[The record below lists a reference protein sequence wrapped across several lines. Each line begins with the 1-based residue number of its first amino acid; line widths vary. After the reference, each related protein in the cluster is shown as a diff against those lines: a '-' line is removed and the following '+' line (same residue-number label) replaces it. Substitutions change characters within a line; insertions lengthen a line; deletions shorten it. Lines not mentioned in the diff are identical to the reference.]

1 MQRRPHTVLLDA
13 NFYRNEMLPIFAD
26 WMMLYFNAQQ
36 LGTAYGDEHRKKVRA
51 YLGSRGDKAASEGL
65 KLTGVE
71 WQILNLTHDWL
82 HIFLPFSM
90 KKVLRVTFGLM
101 TQREVD
107 VCLSNDPLTTKSRL
121 KLAIPFVGKDV
132 PSPASEF
139 AQPDIM
145 IGLTILAYR
154 LQGLRPDDLREVTKE
169 MQKSLAKES
178 GQPQHRPSAVLYA
191 DWVTEAGGEICGMPA
206 PAAARSDE
214 TLQLGTCVLH
224 LDSRS
229 VASSDGT
236 PSNSVWRDLS
246 GHWLDIDV
254 CADHGEV
261 HVGHK
266 CAKTAQTPI
275 VGPRYVALEKE
286 VNEETGERRELE
298 PYDAGYETLCRAAYE
313 ALPAA
318 AKGDFRQALRGRVL
332 MSRVGGFYRCFPG
345 TPLRLPK
352 ALTEKASGEQ
362 TLMQRGINTASG
374 PVKDKPTTFDNRKF
388 TLSVVV
394 QAMPE
399 DDKKKADEKKQAA
412 GAGAAAGP
420 DGGGGGG
427 GGGAGADDSKA
438 RATRDMGAGHGI
450 SRLPISFGEGALQIG
465 GGASVESLRFYAP
478 SASAA
483 DGAAPDAEP
492 EVDDTIPYQV
502 GARGSTEEPQL
513 HQFVFG
519 GTAEKRTVK
528 YFVNGAPLGE
538 LPLKGAKLFS
548 PGSPITVGQCEVP
561 SADSGGGSK
570 EATTTWHFDGFVF
583 LVMVHATAMS
593 DDTLLDMHKNLM
605 LAPEEFGAPRTPLA
619 LGLHPS
625 PSSSPHTAP
634 QPIICCSR
642 VFAPHCA
649 GTGPGDQTSLGAQ
662 LTQEMQTLEV
672 QNSML
677 VIDSRHVTHRAMYG
691 TDEGDAGSKAADARA
706 RGRSLVEEAAEKK
719 PGTPP
724 LVRQKSDREW
734 YKRSTEVT
742 GVVAVPVGKKVPEA
756 VPKGGELHK
765 QISEL
770 YKKSVALGQP
780 SGRSSAGEG
789 SAEAGGVEGG
799 EEAIATAKEEAEVR
813 KASRLL
819 RTIPR
824 PDAGGA
830 HTPFSSAVMKSTLE
844 NEFTCTAVLRYTQCS
859 SAPKVLTSEVFF
871 PAIADYLKTATGAG
885 GGTGAKDAA
894 AKGRHDGTLEVHT
907 LTMQSLAAAQHSL
920 SYFINGELR
929 YKQVLQNLETKKLGE
944 TAQSLYD
951 KLYRSEVVGRI
962 REFGHGGGG
971 GTAPAQRK
979 LVRTASSM
987 ARQQKEVAASDANAT
1002 AELFDGHVYFWLFH
1016 RHALKNDAVRR
1027 IAAELVG
1034 HKHSKPWEWGR
1045 HPSMQIGAAKMRLS
1059 SRGFTLLHLQK
1070 ALEGALFTVRKDVVK
1085 KPRVQPLFQLDNYAD
1100 DGLLALLKDSQSV
1113 QKFYLRSIVFPTL
1126 LLFQD
1131 QKISASGADLGGKFM
1146 FQKRIGFTGT
1156 PSDLLP
1162 AGLGKCKFAAGAEG
1176 EIVHTLTSPTIMRL
1190 VDHSTRKDGKD
1201 WTSEMLLTMIA
1212 TDSPVFEQPLHA
1224 LIDTG
1229 ALITGMSN
1237 KEVAKFLMEKGLDKR
1252 LDGVVYLGDNDT
1264 KMIYEVRRKDA
1275 IKEEDSLVPMERR
1288 FCFYDQVHTPPH
1300 PPTSRLATD
1309 STLVVVT
1316 RAPSLPRA
1324 GAHHW
1329 HRHQARAQRG
1339 GGADD
1344 RQGHDLPRLRAGR
1357 VPHARHRHRPAHQRL
1372 LGARGQ
1378 GADDARAR
1386 AARLEPVDL
1395 PRAREADRRARGRRH
1410 GRRQGRGGQEGPCGG
1425 GGRRRGQRRAGDD
1438 RGGAAAARARGGAVL
1453 ARAQLARFGLQAVQL
1468 SRAAGPGDALP
1479 ARGALELPLVL
1490 PRRRQEEG
1498 RHRHGGRRRRRGGE

>member
-36 LGTAYGDEHRKKVRA
+36 VGTAYGDEHRKRVRA

-107 VCLSNDPLTTKSRL
+107 ACLSNDPLTTKSRL

-318 AKGDFRQALRGRVL
+318 ARADFRQALRGRVL

-394 QAMPE
+394 QAMAE
-399 DDKKKADEKKQAA
+399 DDKKKTDEKKQAA
-412 GAGAAAGP
+412 GAGAAAGA

-478 SASAA
+478 SPA

-625 PSSSPHTAP
+625 PSRSAHCSTAYNLLLT
-634 QPIICCSR
+634 R
-642 VFAPHCA
+642 FRAPLCRNRPRRPNLARRAAHA
-649 GTGPGDQTSLGAQ
+649 GD
-662 LTQEMQTLEV
+662 
-672 QNSML
+672 
-677 VIDSRHVTHRAMYG
+677 
-691 TDEGDAGSKAADARA
+691 ADARGA
-706 RGRSLVEEAAEKK
+706 ELDARHRLSPRHPPRHVRHRRGRRRRQGGRRPRPRPLPRRRSCREEA
-719 PGTPP
+719 
-724 LVRQKSDREW
+724 
-734 YKRSTEVT
+734 
-742 GVVAVPVGKKVPEA
+742 
-756 VPKGGELHK
+756 
-765 QISEL
+765 
-770 YKKSVALGQP
+770 
-780 SGRSSAGEG
+780 
-789 SAEAGGVEGG
+789 
-799 EEAIATAKEEAEVR
+799 
-813 KASRLL
+813 
-819 RTIPR
+819 
-824 PDAGGA
+824 
-830 HTPFSSAVMKSTLE
+830 
-844 NEFTCTAVLRYTQCS
+844 
-859 SAPKVLTSEVFF
+859 
-871 PAIADYLKTATGAG
+871 
-885 GGTGAKDAA
+885 
-894 AKGRHDGTLEVHT
+894 
-907 LTMQSLAAAQHSL
+907 
-920 SYFINGELR
+920 
-929 YKQVLQNLETKKLGE
+929 
-944 TAQSLYD
+944 
-951 KLYRSEVVGRI
+951 
-962 REFGHGGGG
+962 GH
-971 GTAPAQRK
+971 A
-979 LVRTASSM
+979 
-987 ARQQKEVAASDANAT
+987 
-1002 AELFDGHVYFWLFH
+1002 
-1016 RHALKNDAVRR
+1016 
-1027 IAAELVG
+1027 
-1034 HKHSKPWEWGR
+1034 
-1045 HPSMQIGAAKMRLS
+1045 
-1059 SRGFTLLHLQK
+1059 
-1070 ALEGALFTVRKDVVK
+1070 
-1085 KPRVQPLFQLDNYAD
+1085 
-1100 DGLLALLKDSQSV
+1100 
-1113 QKFYLRSIVFPTL
+1113 
-1126 LLFQD
+1126 
-1131 QKISASGADLGGKFM
+1131 
-1146 FQKRIGFTGT
+1146 
-1156 PSDLLP
+1156 
-1162 AGLGKCKFAAGAEG
+1162 AAGA
-1176 EIVHTLTSPTIMRL
+1176 
-1190 VDHSTRKDGKD
+1190 
-1201 WTSEMLLTMIA
+1201 A
-1212 TDSPVFEQPLHA
+1212 
-1224 LIDTG
+1224 
-1229 ALITGMSN
+1229 
-1237 KEVAKFLMEKGLDKR
+1237 EVGPR
-1252 LDGVVYLGDNDT
+1252 VVQAQHRGHG
-1264 KMIYEVRRKDA
+1264 RR
-1275 IKEEDSLVPMERR
+1275 
-1288 FCFYDQVHTPPH
+1288 
-1300 PPTSRLATD
+1300 
-1309 STLVVVT
+1309 
-1316 RAPSLPRA
+1316 
-1324 GAHHW
+1324 G
-1329 HRHQARAQRG
+1329 
-1339 GGADD
+1339 
-1344 RQGHDLPRLRAGR
+1344 
-1357 VPHARHRHRPAHQRL
+1357 
-1372 LGARGQ
+1372 GARGQ
-1378 GADDARAR
+1378 EGDRGRTEGRR
-1386 AARLEPVDL
+1386 AAQADL
-1395 PRAREADRRARGRRH
+1395 RAVQEECCVWAAVRPLQRRRRI
-1410 GRRQGRGGQEGPCGG
+1410 GRGG
-1425 GGRRRGQRRAGDD
+1425 R
-1438 RGGAAAARARGGAVL
+1438 
-1453 ARAQLARFGLQAVQL
+1453 
-1468 SRAAGPGDALP
+1468 S
-1479 ARGALELPLVL
+1479 
-1490 PRRRQEEG
+1490 
-1498 RHRHGGRRRRRGGE
+1498 